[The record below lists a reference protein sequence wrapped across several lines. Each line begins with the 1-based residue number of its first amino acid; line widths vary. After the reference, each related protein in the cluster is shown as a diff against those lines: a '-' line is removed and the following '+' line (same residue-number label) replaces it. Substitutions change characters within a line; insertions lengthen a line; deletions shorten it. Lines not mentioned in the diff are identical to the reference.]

1 MFKKIINK
9 LTKRTW
15 KPSAKI
21 ESIIFEITNSSKEI
35 REKVDIE
42 DFVYFCKK
50 LDVKPDLSSSPLGTF
65 LTYYQY
71 EPYVIFVRCEI
82 EYNEAVKLLYKEFLK

>member
-1 MFKKIINK
+1 MFKKILNK
-9 LTKRTW
+9 ITKRIW

-21 ESIIFEITNSSKEI
+21 ESIIFEIMHSSKEI

-50 LDVKPDLSSSPLGTF
+50 LGLKPDLSSSPLGTF
-65 LTYYQY
+65 LSYYRY

-82 EYNEAVKLLYKEFLK
+82 EYNEAVKFLYREFLR